1 MIEIVECP
9 RDAMQGLNSFI
20 PSSEKAAYLQSLL
33 NCNFSYLD
41 FGSFVSERAVPQM
54 KDTAEVLTQLN
65 LERTKTK
72 LLAIVANL
80 RGAQRAAEFEA
91 ISVLGFP
98 FSLSEI
104 FQMRN
109 TNRSQA
115 EAFEE
120 IQRIAEVVAF
130 SGKKLVVYFSMGF
143 GNPYGSPWSLDQI
156 SFWIDRFEGLAIDCF
171 SLSDT
176 MGNATPERIHE
187 VFSYVLSTH
196 SKYKFGAHLHARADQ
211 WEMNLDAA
219 YTAGCRRFDGAIQG
233 FGGCPMASDYLV
245 GNLPTEK
252 LISYLTTQKAAIN
265 IDVHGF
271 EVAYNKA
278 KNLFSKYT

>member
-9 RDAMQGLNSFI
+9 RDAMQGLHTFI
-20 PSSEKAAYLQSLL
+20 PTSEKVAYLQSLL

-54 KDTAEVLTQLN
+54 KDTAEVLGLLD
-65 LERTKTK
+65 LERTRTQ

-80 RGAQRAAEFEA
+80 RGAQSASEFEN

-109 TNRSQA
+109 TNRSQE
-115 EAFEE
+115 EAFDE
-120 IQRIAEVVAF
+120 IQRIAEVAAV
-130 SGKKLVVYFSMGF
+130 SDKKLVIYFSMGF
-143 GNPYGSPWSLDQI
+143 GNPYGTPWGLDQI
-156 SFWIDRFEGLAIDCF
+156 SYWIHRFEGLAIDCF

-187 VFSYVLSTH
+187 VFSYVLTEH
-196 SKYKFGAHLHARADQ
+196 NELNFGAHLHTRPDQ
-211 WEMNLDAA
+211 WKSNLDAA
-219 YTAGCRRFDGAIQG
+219 YKAGCRRFDGAIQG
-233 FGGCPMASDYLV
+233 FGGCPMASDHLV

-252 LISYLTTQKAAIN
+252 LISYLTTQKAPIN
-265 IDVHGF
+265 IDIHGF

-278 KNLFSKYT
+278 KNLFSRYT